1 MGENIQFVVSIHYE
15 YKRCDESKLEN
26 FGDKPKFTHDFS
38 SPS

>member
-1 MGENIQFVVSIHYE
+1 MGENIQFVE

-26 FGDKPKFTHDFS
+26 FGDTPKFTHDFS